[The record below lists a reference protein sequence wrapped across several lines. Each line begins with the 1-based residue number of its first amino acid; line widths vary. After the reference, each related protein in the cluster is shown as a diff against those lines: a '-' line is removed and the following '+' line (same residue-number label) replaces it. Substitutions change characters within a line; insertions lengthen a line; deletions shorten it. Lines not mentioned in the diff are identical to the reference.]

1 MASIEMMLSPKRDR
15 SEWVPYPSSGEPLLK
30 AMARAVLIVHNR
42 QWDGS
47 CAGCFSPSG
56 DITPVRVRYLCY
68 GARLAEQILAG

>member
-1 MASIEMMLSPKRDR
+1 MASIEMSLSRRPR
-15 SEWVPYPSSGEPLLK
+15 PYPSSGEPLLK

>member
-1 MASIEMMLSPKRDR
+1 M
-15 SEWVPYPSSGEPLLK
+15 LK

>member
-1 MASIEMMLSPKRDR
+1 MVSIEMTLSPKPGR
-15 SEWVPYPSSGEPLLK
+15 SVWAPYPSSGEPLLK

-42 QWDGS
+42 QWNGS